1 MAADCGLVADS
12 VLTSGTT
19 LTGVCFAGGSVM
31 TLPAGVALCP
41 AWARK
46 QRIKRIK
53 RLDARQD
60 QPKTE
65 KRGGSD
71 IPGAACGLA
80 ELALELGV
88 LCVSMKSMDGASLF
102 SSLSLLTFLRFKGAP
117 FDSRSQVEQ
126 IQSPTGTL
134 AILQH
139 WTCAPLGHL
148 SHNSMTIAR

>member
-1 MAADCGLVADS
+1 MPGKIS
-12 VLTSGTT
+12 
-19 LTGVCFAGGSVM
+19 
-31 TLPAGVALCP
+31 
-41 AWARK
+41 RK
-46 QRIKRIK
+46 PKR
-53 RLDARQD
+53 
-60 QPKTE
+60 E
-65 KRGGSD
+65 GGSD

-139 WTCAPLGHL
+139 WTCAPLGHF
-148 SHNSMTIAR
+148 SHNSMTIAPSSSKDVSLHTMHGVSSSTCVSFSTCASSSTCEGS